1 MITGI
6 SSRIGTV
13 AFGIQASKG
22 TPAAN
27 PTVKTFLQAAPTL
40 KPYQTDQRYTE
51 TDSNRD
57 AGDPYISQIGV
68 AGDVPIYCRD
78 SLMSLLWHLSL
89 GANADSGAADPYTH
103 TATPAN
109 DLPYF
114 TMWRMVGNAI
124 FEQYVDC
131 KVNQIT
137 FDGAA
142 GQPLTATLNIMGV
155 TSTFLAS
162 DNTTV
167 DALQTT
173 PYLYMDGAG
182 ALKVDTVA
190 YPIHALNLV
199 VNNNLT
205 AFQADGYGIDNVDP
219 GGRDIT
225 GSYTIRFGGA
235 TVLPLDYR
243 AFFYGSDV
251 GTAQTTTFS
260 THALDFLFTR
270 SAAPLHTMEIQIPKV
285 KWADIPVQPE
295 PGGNVIEVQ
304 CAFESMRAGFTSH
317 VENPIMTVITKD
329 AVATA

>member
-1 MITGI
+1 MSITGI

-13 AFGIQASKG
+13 AFGIQSAKG

-27 PTVKTFLQAAPTL
+27 PTVKTYLQAAPTL
-40 KPYQTDQRYTE
+40 KPYITDARFSE

-57 AGDPYISQIGV
+57 VGDPYVSQIGV
-68 AGDVPIYCRD
+68 SGDVPIYCRD
-78 SLMSLLWHLSL
+78 GIMELIWHLSL
-89 GANADSGAADPYTH
+89 GANADTGVADPYTH

-114 TMWRMVGNAI
+114 TMWRMVGNTI

-142 GQPLTATLNIMGV
+142 GQPLTASLNVMGI
-155 TSTFLAS
+155 TSTFNAT
-162 DNTTV
+162 DNTSV
-167 DALQTT
+167 DALITS

-182 ALKVDTVA
+182 ALKIDTVA
-190 YPIHALNLV
+190 YPLSAINLV

-205 AFQADGYGIDNVDP
+205 PFQADNYGVDAVDP

-225 GSYTIRFGGA
+225 GSYTVRFGSA
-235 TVLPLDYR
+235 TGLPLDYR

-260 THALDFLFTR
+260 THALDFLWTR
-270 SAAPLHTMEIQIPKV
+270 TAQHSMEIQIPKA
-285 KWADIPVQPE
+285 KWADIPVQPD
-295 PGGNVIEVQ
+295 PGGATIEVQ

-317 VENPIMTVITKD
+317 VENPIMTVITKS
-329 AVATA
+329 AVAVG